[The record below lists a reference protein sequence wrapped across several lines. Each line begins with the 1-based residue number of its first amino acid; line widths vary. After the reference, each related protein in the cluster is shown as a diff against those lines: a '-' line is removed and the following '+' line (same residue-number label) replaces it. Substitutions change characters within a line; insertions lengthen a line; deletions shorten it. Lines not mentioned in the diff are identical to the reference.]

1 MAEIVCHM
9 ANKQRTDYYS
19 ESDADL
25 AAKVEE
31 GVPVLDLIAFG
42 KEAGFS
48 AAEMAGLVRIPAR
61 TYARRV
67 AAKKRLKVDEGE
79 RAVRIMR
86 LYDRAKQLF
95 GTNELAREWLNR
107 PLRVLGGRTPLDY
120 ARTEP
125 GAREAEAVLGRF
137 EGGVVS

>member
-1 MAEIVCHM
+1 MA
-9 ANKQRTDYYS
+9 KKRRPDYFTD
-19 ESDADL
+19 SDVDL
-25 AAKVEE
+25 AARIEE

-42 KEAGFS
+42 KEAGFTV
-48 AAEMAGLVRIPAR
+48 EELAGLVRIPSR

-67 AAKKRLKVDEGE
+67 AAQTRLKYHESE

-86 LYDRAKQLF
+86 LYDRARQVL
-95 GTNELAREWLNR
+95 GTSDGARNWLNR
-107 PLRVLGGRTPLDY
+107 PLRVLGGRTPLDL

-137 EGGVVS
+137 EEGGIS

>member
-1 MAEIVCHM
+1 M
-9 ANKQRTDYYS
+9 ANKRSVEYS
-19 ESDADL
+19 TNDADL
-25 AAKVEE
+25 VARIEE
-31 GVPVLDLIAFG
+31 GVPVMDLVEFG
-42 KEAGFS
+42 RAVGFT
-48 AAEMAGLVRIPAR
+48 AEELAKLVQIPSR

-67 AAKKRLKVDEGE
+67 AAKTKLKFDESE

-86 LYDRAKQLF
+86 LYDRARQVL
-95 GTNELAREWLNR
+95 GTNENAREWLNR
-107 PLRVLGGRTPLDY
+107 PLRVLGGRTPLDF

>member
-1 MAEIVCHM
+1 MA
-9 ANKQRTDYYS
+9 KKRRTDYYTD
-19 ESDADL
+19 SDADL

-42 KEAGFS
+42 KEAGFT
-48 AAEMAGLVRIPAR
+48 AEELAGLVRIPSR

-67 AAKKRLKVDEGE
+67 AAKTRLKFDESE

-86 LYDRAKQLF
+86 LYDRARQVL
-95 GTNELAREWLNR
+95 GTSEGARNWLNR
-107 PLRVLGGRTPLDY
+107 PLRVLGGRTPLDI

-125 GAREAEAVLGRF
+125 GARAAEAVLGRF
-137 EGGVVS
+137 EEGGIS